1 MNDVVDIG
9 LPSLPALS
17 TGLAVNSC
25 GPDVNGFSGV
35 NVHVPS
41 GCTVAVPIN
50 PPLSYTL
57 TCSTSGVACPV
68 YSGRVSSVV
77 VPSWI
82 SPVTAPTS
90 SNSLMSVKLPSTGAV
105 VSIVI
110 SLLVGAVAFPA

>member
-1 MNDVVDIG
+1 MAV
-9 LPSLPALS
+9 PSLPAAS
-17 TGLAVNSC
+17 TGLPVKLWS
-25 GPDVNGFSGV
+25 PPINGNSGV

-90 SNSLMSVKLPSTGAV
+90 SSNLTSVKLPSIGAV